1 MQGAVFMGL
10 ASNAELSAI
19 MNEAHYAVFG
29 VSIEERKKEGASLW
43 QQDAIDYSRFE
54 QPAYGGCSK
63 LCVTR
68 SSLQADVAL

>member
-1 MQGAVFMGL
+1 MVDRHRLEGFMQGAVFMGL

-54 QPAYGGCSK
+54 QPAYE
-63 LCVTR
+63 R
-68 SSLQADVAL
+68 RNR